1 MALLHIGRLVLNMSK
16 YLIRLSNTSANDH
29 QRVRVTQRPP
39 CIQTAVPA
47 RPKPPERVPVDQ
59 NIRSLSG
66 EQAPPVV
73 APLEPRD
80 RPFGERADAVEFER
94 IEAQPV
100 LDQTVGGE
108 VGLVIAVI

>member
-1 MALLHIGRLVLNMSK
+1 M
-16 YLIRLSNTSANDH
+16 
-29 QRVRVTQRPP
+29 
-39 CIQTAVPA
+39 
-47 RPKPPERVPVDQ
+47 
-59 NIRSLSG
+59 
-66 EQAPPVV
+66 V

-108 VGLVIAVI
+108 AWVVLIVEQSEGAGHRGEKNTVLRAAARLDAPHGGDEPARCRARRRSCTDGGGLVTSGEVGAATS

>member
-1 MALLHIGRLVLNMSK
+1 MSK

-29 QRVRVTQRPP
+29 QRVRVTRRPHAGHSNRGRP
-39 CIQTAVPA
+39 CSSQTT
-47 RPKPPERVPVDQ
+47 RNGVPVDQ
-59 NIRSLSG
+59 NIRCLSG

-100 LDQTVGGE
+100 LDQTVGRE
-108 VGLVIAVI
+108 AGLVIAVI